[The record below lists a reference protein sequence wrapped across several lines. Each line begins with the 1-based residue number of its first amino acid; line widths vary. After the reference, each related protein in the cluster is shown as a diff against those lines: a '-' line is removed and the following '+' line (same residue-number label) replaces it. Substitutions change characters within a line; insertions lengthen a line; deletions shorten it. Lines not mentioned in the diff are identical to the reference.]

1 MVLKIAWRNI
11 WRNKRR
17 SIIVLTSVAVGVIA
31 IILYDSLKG
40 GMLGQIFENQIGS
53 FVSNIQI
60 HEKGFN
66 DNKII
71 QKLIP
76 DPNRVEQVLQQTPG
90 VKYFSPRVVTFGL
103 LSSALNSSGVTLA
116 GVEPDREMKVSTVAK
131 WTVEGQ
137 YLSGKKH
144 EIVIGKKL
152 AEKLNVGLGDK
163 VVAMASTLEG
173 NVGADMFR
181 IVGLFETVSSD
192 FDKSFI
198 FISLQNA
205 QEMLELQG
213 GISEFAIITTDR
225 NVVEPVK
232 RMIAEKLGPKYE
244 VLSYADLIPLMLA
257 QMEIYKQGTYIFYII
272 VGLAMIFGIINTM
285 LMSVFERIREFGVLM
300 AIGMKNRRL
309 LSMILLEALLLGAL
323 GTVIGIAVGSAIIL
337 PLSSSGLNLS
347 QFSESLTSF
356 GTGSVIYPVLTV
368 ESLVEAMF
376 IVPFIAVLGAIYPAL
391 KAVRFEPVVA
401 IRYV

>member
-1 MVLKIAWRNI
+1 MLLKLAWRNI

-40 GMLGQIFENQIGS
+40 GVIAQIFENQIGS

-76 DPNRVEQVLQQTPG
+76 DPAWVEQVLRQTPG
-90 VKYFSPRVVTFGL
+90 VNYFSQRVVTFGL
-103 LSSALNSSGVTLA
+103 LSSASNSSGLTLA
-116 GVEPDREMKVSTVAK
+116 GVEPDRERKVSTVAK
-131 WTVEGQ
+131 WIVEGE

-144 EIVIGKKL
+144 EIIIGKKL
-152 AEKLNVGLGDK
+152 AEKLDVGLGDK
-163 VVAMASTLEG
+163 VVAMASTLKG

-181 IVGLFETVSSD
+181 IVGLFETVSSE

-198 FISLQNA
+198 FISLENA
-205 QEMLELQG
+205 QEMLEPKG

-232 RMIAEKLGPKYE
+232 QMIAQKLGPKYE

-257 QMEIYKQGTYIFYII
+257 QMEIYKEGTFIFYII

-309 LSMILLEALLLGAL
+309 LTMILLEALLLGAL
-323 GTVIGIAVGSAIIL
+323 GTLIGIAVGSAIIL
-337 PLSSSGLNLS
+337 PLSSSGLSLS

-356 GTGSVIYPVLTV
+356 GAGSVIYPMLTV
-368 ESLVEAMF
+368 ETVVEAML
-376 IVPFIAVLGAIYPAL
+376 IVPLIAVLGAIYPAL
-391 KAVRFEPVVA
+391 KAVRFEPVAA